1 MGSATALASSS
12 GALEAKVLACLCR
25 PLLPKRAID
34 ACPANAEP
42 SRNIGRTELLLG
54 TRSAWAH
61 WLRRCRSNLHW
72 VAWCSASRK
81 PSMNRGEFD
90 TQPKSSLTFSGHTS

>member
-42 SRNIGRTELLLG
+42 SRNIGRTELLL
-54 TRSAWAH
+54 
-61 WLRRCRSNLHW
+61 
-72 VAWCSASRK
+72 V
-81 PSMNRGEFD
+81 
-90 TQPKSSLTFSGHTS
+90 PKRMGSLVEAVPQ